1 MRSRR
6 GEGPVPTAIVGDE
19 VREMVAEVAQLAE
32 VLPREGYEERSDRGE
47 EAPINTLNAL
57 YGEDAWVIGT

>member
-1 MRSRR
+1 
-6 GEGPVPTAIVGDE
+6 VPTAIFGDE

-32 VLPREGYEERSDRGE
+32 VLPREGYEEESDRGE